1 PPAAKKSA
9 LQGEFCKRLS
19 SANIGA
25 ERLSSLARELE
36 IIGGRGRIDDAR
48 PILSTFEQELTRVLA
63 ALTALK

>member
-1 PPAAKKSA
+1 AGDQQTLRAVAHNLIS
-9 LQGEFCKRLS
+9 S